1 MGQQGFWDLEQRH
14 KDLAAKK
21 STLEDLDRLIPW
33 ESFRAQLEQ
42 IHDRPRQSK
51 AGRKPMDVV
60 KMFKLLML
68 QQLYNISD
76 EALEYQV
83 KDRLSFMRFLGLGIE
98 DRVPDATTVWLFR
111 QQLPVHELVEPLFES
126 FGAYLSEQGYHA

>member
-14 KDLAAKK
+14 QELAAKK

-33 ESFRAQLEQ
+33 ESFRAQLEV
-42 IHDRPRQSK
+42 IHDKPRKSK

-60 KMFKLLML
+60 LMFKMLVL

-83 KDRLSFMRFLGLGIE
+83 TI
-98 DRVPDATTVWLFR
+98 PT
-111 QQLPVHELVEPLFES
+111 PN
-126 FGAYLSEQGYHA
+126 